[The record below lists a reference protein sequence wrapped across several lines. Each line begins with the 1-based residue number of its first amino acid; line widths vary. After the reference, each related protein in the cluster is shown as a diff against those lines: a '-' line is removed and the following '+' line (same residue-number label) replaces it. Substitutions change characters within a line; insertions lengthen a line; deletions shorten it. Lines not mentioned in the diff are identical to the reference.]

1 MKPMV
6 FSAIAL
12 CTLLVARTAGA
23 VEVYKSSGKSVLGA
37 PLLLLGEDEDAWLH
51 EHCSYQGTTDTP
63 APRPGAVHEFLF
75 DSYGTPI
82 AKDFACSE
90 RPPFWAGAWE
100 PAQAEEVGC
109 VGIKGTCTP
118 PLGSAA
124 TTMTIGAAPA
134 PSAPSAP
141 ALPPVA
147 KESAPRAAP
156 APLPVA
162 TRPVPEE
169 PSHTSAASSI
179 GYVLIGT
186 GVVSLVGA
194 GVAGGLVLD
203 AKSTM
208 NAHCSNAMTCDGE
221 GLKAARR
228 GDTASTAATVAFGV
242 GAAAIAGGVL
252 LVVFDKPREKQD
264 HETQIGV
271 AARPNAQGATF
282 SIEGKF

>member
-1 MKPMV
+1 MKPIIL
-6 FSAIAL
+6 SAITL
-12 CTLLVARTAGA
+12 CTLFIARTAGA
-23 VEVYKSSGKSVLGA
+23 VEVYKSSGNAVLGA

-51 EHCSYQGTTDTP
+51 EHCSYQGTTGMP
-63 APRPGAVHEFLF
+63 APRPGGVHEFLF

-82 AKDFACSE
+82 AKEFACGE

-100 PAQAEEVGC
+100 PAPADEVSC

-118 PLGSAA
+118 PLAGA
-124 TTMTIGAAPA
+124 TTTAAAEPV
-134 PSAPSAP
+134 PSAPVLA
-141 ALPPVA
+141 PVA
-147 KESAPRAAP
+147 KESAPRPAPAP

-162 TRPVPEE
+162 TRPLPKE

-186 GVVSLVGA
+186 GVVSLIGA

-203 AKSTM
+203 AKSTV
-208 NAHCSNAMTCDGE
+208 NAHCSNAMTCDGK
-221 GLKAARR
+221 GLEAARR
-228 GDTASTAATVAFGV
+228 GDTASTAASVAFGV
-242 GAAAIAGGVL
+242 GAAALAGGVL
-252 LVVFDKPREKQD
+252 LVVLDKPGEKQA
-264 HETQIGV
+264 HETPVGV